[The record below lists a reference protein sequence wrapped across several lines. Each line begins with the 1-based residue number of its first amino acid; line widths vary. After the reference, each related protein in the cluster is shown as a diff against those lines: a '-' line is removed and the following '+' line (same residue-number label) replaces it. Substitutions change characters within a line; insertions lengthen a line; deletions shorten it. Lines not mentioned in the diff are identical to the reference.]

1 MRNFVLIISFLFLP
15 LCVFSAKQ
23 QPLYVVDGK
32 EILSKELLP
41 PEDSIYCKNIL
52 STDEATY
59 IYGDKGKGG
68 AVIIT
73 TKAYIRYLSDP
84 SQHKEPSPTL
94 RLAKQASKQFEKQQ
108 KRNNALNKSQSGNK
122 IYLWIRLIGFILIII
137 ILLPK
142 FHQHLQSPLSD
153 EQYREVASE
162 SKHAFIPQDK
172 QREGIDPLLAEA
184 AMYVTDTQKTDAASI
199 GKYFEIPVDRAD
211 KILVQ
216 LEQYGVV
223 SAADSIG
230 IRKPLFVDVAEL
242 ESFFNLLG
250 VYWE

>member
-1 MRNFVLIISFLFLP
+1 MRNFILIISFLFLP

-59 IYGDKGKGG
+59 IYGDKGNGG

-108 KRNNALNKSQSGNK
+108 KRNNALNKSHSGDK
-122 IYLWIRLIGFILIII
+122 IRLWIRLIGFILIII
-137 ILLPK
+137 LLLPK

-153 EQYREVASE
+153 EQYRKVASK

-199 GKYFEIPVDRAD
+199 GKYFEIPVDRVD

-230 IRKPLFVDVAEL
+230 IRKALFVDVAEL
-242 ESFFNLLG
+242 ESFFNLLD